1 MKAIDRKLTEIAN
14 RDIFYCDRQRENLNR
29 KYNGE
34 WDFFEVAI
42 WDLKKALTDAYEL
55 GRRDAEKNS

>member
-29 KYNGE
+29 KYSDE

-42 WDLKKALTDAYEL
+42 WDLKKALSDAYNL
-55 GRRDAEKNS
+55 GQQDAGKDS